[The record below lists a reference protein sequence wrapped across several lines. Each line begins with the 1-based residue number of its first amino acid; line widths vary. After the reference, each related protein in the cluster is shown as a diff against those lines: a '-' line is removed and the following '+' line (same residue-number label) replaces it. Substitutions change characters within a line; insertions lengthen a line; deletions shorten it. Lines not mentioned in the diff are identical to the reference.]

1 MNATELLGKANR
13 ALRSA
18 KTLQADGDLEGA
30 CNRAYYAMFDA
41 ARAALLLVNA
51 NVPEEI
57 AKTHNGLARA
67 FSLHL
72 IKTNQLPVELGKA
85 LKQVENFRLLA
96 DYDGSVIEMTDV
108 DWSVAQAEA
117 FVSVVM
123 QLLVK

>member
-1 MNATELLGKANR
+1 LNAIELLEKANR

-57 AKTHNGLARA
+57 AKTHNGLMRA

-72 IKTNQLPVELGKA
+72 VKTNKLPVELGKA

-96 DYDGSVIEMTDV
+96 DYDGSVVDADDV
-108 DWSVAQAEA
+108 GWSLARAEA
-117 FVSVVM
+117 FIAEVVS
-123 QLLVK
+123 LLER

>member
-1 MNATELLGKANR
+1 LNADELLAKANR

-18 KTLQADGDLEGA
+18 KTLQNDGDLEGA

-41 ARAALLLVNA
+41 ARAALLLVKA
-51 NVPEEI
+51 EVPEEI

-108 DWSVAQAEA
+108 DWSLAQAEA
-117 FVSVVM
+117 FITKITE
-123 QLLVK
+123 LLVK

>member
-1 MNATELLGKANR
+1 LNVNDLLGKANR

-18 KTLQADGDLEGA
+18 KTLQADGDFEGA

-41 ARAALLLVNA
+41 ARAALLLVKA
-51 NVPEEI
+51 DVPEEI

-108 DWSVAQAEA
+108 NWSITRAEA
-117 FVSVVM
+117 FVLEVTK
-123 QLLVK
+123 LLVK

>member
-1 MNATELLGKANR
+1 
-13 ALRSA
+13 
-18 KTLQADGDLEGA
+18 
-30 CNRAYYAMFDA
+30 MFDA

-51 NVPEEI
+51 DVPEEI

-96 DYDGSVIEMTDV
+96 DYDGAIIEMADV